1 VPPRPPAPGQEI
13 DGPTG
18 PNSRALG
25 KGARAVM
32 LGTEFRRIAELAG
45 AMGWRGT
52 LVVRDGQLLVEQNG
66 ALFHAQDE
74 FRFFRDD
81 GRSIARPMQR
91 KLKERGLPIRTVFDL
106 GANIGEV
113 AISFARAHPDA
124 RVYAFEPAPENLL
137 RLDANIALQPK
148 TCRNL
153 TVVREAVSD
162 RRGEIEITVGAG
174 GLNTVMTRGNRE
186 RVAARADIHVQRVP
200 TDTLDSYCAR
210 FGVER
215 IDFLKVDIEGAEPLL
230 SASVRR
236 LAGRIGSAYVEISRF
251 NALDAYL
258 ELADAFAAGGL
269 VMENRRVPIPDPRPY
284 LEQSLERSPAT
295 NVWFMPGR

>member
-1 VPPRPPAPGQEI
+1 MPARPPLPGQE
-13 DGPTG
+13 T
-18 PNSRALG
+18 LG

-32 LGTEFRRIAELAG
+32 LGTEFQRIAGLAA

-81 GRSIARPMQR
+81 GRSMARPMQR
-91 KLKERGLPIRTVFDL
+91 KLGARGLQIRTVFDV

-113 AISFARAHPDA
+113 AICFAHLYPEA
-124 RVYAFEPAPENLL
+124 RVYAFEPAPENLV

-148 TCRNL
+148 ACRKL

-162 RRGEIEITVGAG
+162 RQGEIEITVGAD
-174 GLNTVMTRGNRE
+174 GLNTVMTQGNRE
-186 RVAARADIHVQRVP
+186 RVAARADIHIQRVP
-200 TDTLDSYCAR
+200 TDTLDGYCAK
-210 FGVER
+210 FGVDR
-215 IDFLKVDIEGAEPLL
+215 IDLLKVDIEGAEPLL
-230 SASVRR
+230 AASVRR

-269 VMENRRVPIPDPRPY
+269 VMENRKGPIPDPRLY
-284 LEQSLERSPAT
+284 LEQGLERAPAT
-295 NVWFMPGR
+295 NVWFMPVQ